1 MTQSRKQGC
10 YWLGLVVL
18 LGVFG
23 AIASAVDAALA
34 QQVAPDATL
43 PLNSAVTSVGNN
55 FTITGG
61 TQVGSNL
68 FHSFSQFSVPTNGQA
83 FFNNALSVQNIIS
96 RVTGLSPSNID
107 GILRANGTA
116 NLFLLNPNGII
127 FGPNASLNVG
137 GSFVGT
143 TANAIQFGT
152 QGFFSASVP
161 NAPSPL
167 LTVNPSALV
176 FNQIAAASIQN
187 NSVASLSV
195 PDGQSLLLVGG
206 DINMNG
212 GRLNAFGGRVEL
224 GGLAGT
230 GTVGLQVNSN
240 NLSLSF
246 PDGVARGDV
255 SLTNGAI
262 VDVRAANGGS
272 IALNNTVPSGATGK
286 AGDILITTGS
296 LRVRDGARLDASTNG
311 SGDAGNVTITAGD
324 TVFFDGVGNSG
335 ASLAFS
341 NVGSGAAGKGGDINI
356 NTGSLTVSNGA
367 RLDASTNGSGAA
379 GNVNITARDRVSF
392 DGVGSNKASS
402 YAFSNV
408 GAGAAGKGG
417 DININTGSLTVSNGA
432 RLDASTNG
440 SGAAGNVNITARD
453 TVSFD
458 GVGSN
463 GGSVAFSNVGAGAAG
478 KGGDLNINTGS
489 LTVRNGAQLDASTN
503 GQGNAGNININTG
516 SLTVLNSA
524 QLDARTLGQGNAGN
538 INININTGSLTVSNG
553 TRLDASTRGTGNAGN
568 VNITA
573 RDTVSFDGVGR
584 NGSSAAFSNVEPG
597 AAGKGA
603 EININT
609 GSLTVSNGA
618 RLDASSNGSGD
629 AGKVKITARDTVSFD
644 GVGSNGASSYAFSS
658 VGSGAGK
665 GGDININTGSLTV
678 RNGARLDASTGGT
691 GNAGNVNITAR
702 DTVSFD
708 GVGSNQSSSFAFSSV
723 GAGAAGKGG
732 EININTGS
740 LTVSNGARLDAS
752 TNGSGAAGNVNIT
765 ARDTVSFDGV
775 GSNRN
780 SSVAF
785 SSVEAGATGK
795 GGDININTGS
805 LFVTKGARLDALTN
819 GAGAAGN
826 VNITARDT
834 VSFDGVG
841 SNQSSSVAF
850 SSVESPEAGG
860 NGGDININTG
870 SLSVLNGAQL
880 IARTRGRGDAGKIAI
895 NARDRVSFDGVGSNE
910 SSSVAFSSVESGA
923 TGKGGGI
930 RINTG
935 TLSLANSAQLNA
947 NSMGQ
952 GTAGNIEVRSRSINL
967 DKKATLTATSSFGQG
982 GDINLIVQDL
992 LLLRRGSEITTNAG
1006 TPGTRGDGGNITID
1020 APSGLIVAVPKEVSH
1035 IRANAFKG
1043 KGGTVNIKTS
1053 GVFGF
1058 QINPPQD
1065 TLLSDITASSDLG
1078 PQGIVTIN
1086 TPDVDP
1092 SRGVFV
1098 LPVQVVDPSQKIASG
1113 CSAGDGTTGN
1123 SFTVT
1128 GRGGLPPSPDEPLSS
1143 DVVWSDTR
1151 LTNIGNRENLKA
1163 SVPIRSHSKAL
1174 EIVPATGWVFNGK
1187 GEVTLIANSPSTF
1200 YPSDSR
1206 PSTCH
1211 GK

>member
-167 LTVNPSALV
+167 LTVNPSALL

-195 PDGQSLLLVGG
+195 PDGQSLLLAGG

-286 AGDILITTGS
+286 AGDIRITTGS
-296 LRVRDGARLDASTNG
+296 LTVRDGARLDASTNG

-335 ASLAFS
+335 ASLVFS

-379 GNVNITARDRVSF
+379 GNVNITARDTVSF

-489 LTVRNGAQLDASTN
+489 LTVRNGAQLDASTK
-503 GQGNAGNININTG
+503 GKGNAGNININTG
-516 SLTVLNSA
+516 SLTVLNGA
-524 QLDARTLGQGNAGN
+524 QLDAKTLGQGNAGN
-538 INININTGSLTVSNG
+538 VNINTGSLTVLNG
-553 TRLDASTRGTGNAGN
+553 TQLDASTSGGGNAGN

-573 RDTVSFDGVGR
+573 RDTVSFDGVGS
-584 NGSSAAFSNVEPG
+584 NGSSGAFSNVESG

-775 GSNRN
+775 GSNKS

-785 SSVEAGATGK
+785 SSVGAGAAGK

-860 NGGDININTG
+860 KGGDININTG
-870 SLSVLNGAQL
+870 
-880 IARTRGRGDAGKIAI
+880 K
-895 NARDRVSFDGVGSNE
+895 
-910 SSSVAFSSVESGA
+910 
-923 TGKGGGI
+923 
-930 RINTG
+930 
-935 TLSLANSAQLNA
+935 LSLANGAQLNA
-947 NSMGQ
+947 NSIGQ

-1113 CSAGDGTTGN
+1113 CPAGDGTTGN

>member
-167 LTVNPSALV
+167 LTVNPSALL

-286 AGDILITTGS
+286 AGDIRITTGS
-296 LRVRDGARLDASTNG
+296 LTVRDGARLDASTNG

-324 TVFFDGVGNSG
+324 TVSFDGVGNSG

-392 DGVGSNKASS
+392 DGVGSNGASS

-408 GAGAAGKGG
+408 GSGAAGKGG
-417 DININTGSLTVSNGA
+417 DIKINTGSLTVSNGA

-453 TVSFD
+453 RVSFD

-463 GGSVAFSNVGAGAAG
+463 GASSYAFSNVGAGAAG

-503 GQGNAGNININTG
+503 GQGNAGNININTD
-516 SLTVLNSA
+516 SLTVLNGA

-538 INININTGSLTVSNG
+538 VNINTGSLTVSNG

-629 AGKVKITARDTVSFD
+629 AGNVKITARDTVSFD

-678 RNGARLDASTGGT
+678 SNGARLDASTGGS
-691 GNAGNVNITAR
+691 GDAGNVKITAR

-708 GVGSNQSSSFAFSSV
+708 GVNSNGASSFAFSSV

-740 LTVSNGARLDAS
+740 LTVRNGARLDAS
-752 TNGSGAAGNVNIT
+752 TGGSGDAGNVKITARDTVSFDGVGSNGNSSDAFSSVGARATGKGGDININTGSLFVTNGARLDALTNGSGAAGNVNIT

-775 GSNRN
+775 GSNGN
-780 SSVAF
+780 SSDAF

-805 LFVTKGARLDALTN
+805 LFVT
-819 GAGAAGN
+819 
-826 VNITARDT
+826 
-834 VSFDGVG
+834 
-841 SNQSSSVAF
+841 
-850 SSVESPEAGG
+850 
-860 NGGDININTG
+860 
-870 SLSVLNGAQL
+870 NGAQL

-895 NARDRVSFDGVGSNE
+895 NARDRVSFDGLGSNG
-910 SSSVAFSSVESGA
+910 SSSVAFSSVESPEAG
-923 TGKGGGI
+923 GKGGGI
-930 RINTG
+930 SINTG
-935 TLSLANSAQLNA
+935 KLSLANGAQLNA
-947 NSMGQ
+947 NSIGQ

-967 DKKATLTATSSFGQG
+967 DKKATLTATSSLGQG
-982 GDINLIVQDL
+982 GNINLIVQDL

-1020 APSGLIVAVPKEVSH
+1020 APSGFIVAVPKEVSH

-1113 CSAGDGTTGN
+1113 CPAGDGTTGN

-1151 LTNIGNRENLKA
+1151 LTNIGNGENLKV

-1187 GEVTLIANSPSTF
+1187 GEVTLIAHSPSTF

-1206 PSTCH
+1206 ASTCH